1 MPRVVSIC
9 PVSQFKAANS
19 IVKLKIKYVIRLFF
33 QKKRYFYMFVELK
46 LQRQPDGVSQM
57 NRLENRRLIEEIEI
71 LREQLHRSCVSNGKM
86 TPSDDAYRI
95 SIKLDQLILEIMKA
109 G

>member
-1 MPRVVSIC
+1 
-9 PVSQFKAANS
+9 
-19 IVKLKIKYVIRLFF
+19 
-33 QKKRYFYMFVELK
+33 
-46 LQRQPDGVSQM
+46 M